1 MLPQRPQTDIDLP
14 LDIAYADAVDFVS
27 HSRAFLNQVESI
39 APTCLRRWFL
49 FVDESKTERI
59 SMRRETDR
67 VAEVWRVT
75 KKLGSVLGD
84 AEDMARRKQ
93 LALLAFRRMWT
104 LWL

>member
-14 LDIAYADAVDFVS
+14 LDITYDVDFVS
-27 HSRAFLNQVESI
+27 HSRAFQNQVESI

-84 AEDMARRKQ
+84 AEDVARRKQ
-93 LALLAFRRMWT
+93 LALLAFCRMWT
-104 LWL
+104 LWLR